1 MANFKV
7 GGEGQV
13 LTQKS
18 HLSRTI
24 DEDGSAQLIA
34 LPESETK
41 ISLLGNLFM
50 SEGDDHNSF
59 TTIAQSWH
67 TCNSPSSPGYNSQKN
82 SDETLSTALVRGK
95 WTVA

>member
-7 GGEGQV
+7 GSEGQV
-13 LTQKS
+13 LAQKS

-34 LPESETK
+34 LPELETK

-50 SEGDDHNSF
+50 SEGD
-59 TTIAQSWH
+59 
-67 TCNSPSSPGYNSQKN
+67 G
-82 SDETLSTALVRGK
+82 
-95 WTVA
+95 